1 MKKNEIKTF
10 ASVMVFDMIGE
21 TLSLLHMQELQNV
34 MHLSML
40 SCWGGGRAKAGDLN
54 TDHLFSSNAQPQGN

>member
-1 MKKNEIKTF
+1 
-10 ASVMVFDMIGE
+10 MVFDMIGE